1 MINGTLTKMQVALD
15 ETVRYNLKLE
25 SMVLMNELIGREI
38 AIRHT
43 GIINCASCGVVTK
56 KSFGQGFCYTCFV
69 KAPEASECVIRPELC
84 RAHLGEGRDVEWE
97 QRNHNQPHIVYLALT
112 DVVKV
117 GVTRV
122 EQVPTRWIDQGAYQA
137 IRLAETQNRYQAGV
151 IEVALKSFFSDKTNW
166 RKMLKNEN
174 DMSIDLV
181 EEKWRLEEQLPS
193 DISDF
198 ITEEDEVITINYP
211 VLSYPEKLNSLSFD
225 KDLIVSG
232 KLNGIKGQ
240 YLLFEG
246 DRVLNL
252 RKHTGYEIEL
262 SF

>member
-25 SMVLMNELIGREI
+25 STVFMNELIGQEI
-38 AIRHT
+38 SIRHT

-56 KSFGQGFCYTCFV
+56 KSFGQGFCYTCFI
-69 KAPEASECVIRPELC
+69 KAPEASECILRPELC
-84 RAHLGEGRDVEWE
+84 RAHLGEGRDVAWE

-117 GVTRV
+117 GVTRA

-166 RKMLKNEN
+166 RKMLRNEN

-181 EEKWRLEEQLPS
+181 EEKWRLDEQLPS

-198 ITEEDEVITINYP
+198 ITENDEVITINYP

-225 KDLIVSG
+225 KDLVVSG
-232 KLNGIKGQ
+232 RLNGIKGQ
-240 YLLFEG
+240 YLIFEG

-252 RKHTGYEIEL
+252 RKHTGYEVEL